1 MRQVKWTVWPA
12 CVLAVALAAS
22 PLWAQVLYNVDPKK
36 STDNTPVPDVDK
48 AGLNQPGGIAVDDM
62 GCWAAT
68 ASNIL
73 GAAGWGIAGTAQQ
86 KADQIYKDF
95 ITNFKVNAG
104 DTYLKAT
111 GDCAAAAKWWV
122 HNIGLNK
129 AAGNGYTPDA
139 TYVNFRRKD
148 RTLLES
154 DYNFLLN
161 ELARCQYAG
170 VKFVNIVPGSD
181 IGHGMT
187 LVGGNYGPN
196 GKPGNPAAPVP
207 SVWHNSDN
215 DGPGGVNDEVYNTWN
230 FAVGPDNMWRLD
242 VPNTPGN
249 LNDDWIAEGYFT
261 ACPGTPKPATA
272 IGNFDVHYY
281 VGLTQPIPGD
291 PGEPGKPDKPYHCD
305 KVIQMLT
312 TGDNYGVYKVP
323 AAGGV
328 LVPDPIWDPQGLNT
342 LLVPNQSVQNMQKK
356 LYLQVDFNIPLPGNP
371 QNPNGDP
378 NLPGILVY
386 DDAGNLISL
395 ADSTWASDNGEVL
408 LEYDFDTQPA
418 WEKIVFPSDEYVKI
432 NLVGNQGYNVLEWNI
447 ATECVPEPATMC
459 LLAFGALALVARR
472 RAA

>member
-1 MRQVKWTVWPA
+1 MKQVKWTVWPA
-12 CVLAVALAAS
+12 CLLAVALVAMPAS
-22 PLWAQVLYNVDPKK
+22 VLTAYDVGPKK
-36 STDNTPVPDVDK
+36 STDGNPVPDVDK
-48 AGLNQPGGIAVDDM
+48 AGLGQLGGIPADDM

-86 KADQIYKDF
+86 KADAIYQDF
-95 ITNFKVNAG
+95 ITNFRVNAA

-122 HNIGLNK
+122 HNIGLNS
-129 AAGNGYTPDA
+129 AAGNGYTPNA

-148 RTLLES
+148 RTLFES

-181 IGHGMT
+181 ISHGMT

-196 GKPGNPAAPVP
+196 GKVGNAAAPVP

-230 FAVGPDNMWRLD
+230 FAVGPDKMWLLD

-249 LNDDWIAEGYFT
+249 LNDDWIAEGYFL
-261 ACPGTPKPATA
+261 ACPGTPKPAAA

-281 VGLTQPIPGD
+281 VGLTQPLPGD
-291 PGEPGKPDKPYHCD
+291 PGKPYHCD
-305 KVIQMLT
+305 RVIQMLT
-312 TGDNYGVYKVP
+312 TGANHNVYTVP

-328 LVPDPIWDPQGLNT
+328 PVKEPIWDPQTPYT
-342 LLVPNQSVQNMQKK
+342 LLVPNQSVQNKQKK
-356 LYLQVDFNIPLPGNP
+356 LYLQVDFNDPLPGNP
-371 QNPNGDP
+371 LNPNGDP
-378 NLPGILVY
+378 NVPGINVY

-395 ADSTWASDNGEVL
+395 AGSTWASDYGEVL
-408 LEYDFDTQPA
+408 LEYDFTNQPA
-418 WEKIVFPSDEYVKI
+418 WEKIVFPGDEYVSI

-447 ATECVPEPATMC
+447 ATECVPEPATLS
-459 LLAFGALALVARR
+459 LLALGGLMALRR
-472 RAA
+472 RR

>member
-1 MRQVKWTVWPA
+1 VIP
-12 CVLAVALAAS
+12 
-22 PLWAQVLYNVDPKK
+22 
-36 STDNTPVPDVDK
+36 
-48 AGLNQPGGIAVDDM
+48 
-62 GCWAAT
+62 
-68 ASNIL
+68 
-73 GAAGWGIAGTAQQ
+73 
-86 KADQIYKDF
+86 KAD
-95 ITNFKVNAG
+95 V
-104 DTYLKAT
+104 
-111 GDCAAAAKWWV
+111 
-122 HNIGLNK
+122 
-129 AAGNGYTPDA
+129 
-139 TYVNFRRKD
+139 
-148 RTLLES
+148 
-154 DYNFLLN
+154 
-161 ELARCQYAG
+161 
-170 VKFVNIVPGSD
+170 
-181 IGHGMT
+181 GHGMT

-215 DGPGGVNDEVYNTWN
+215 DGPGINDEVYNTYT
-230 FAVGPDNMWRLD
+230 FAPGSDNTWLLD
-242 VPNTPGN
+242 VRGTQDDQS
-249 LNDDWIAEGYFT
+249 DDWIAEGYFT

-281 VGLTQPIPGD
+281 VGLTQPLPGG

-305 KVIQMLT
+305 PVIQMLT

-328 LVPDPIWDPQGLNT
+328 LVPDPIWDPQSLNT

-408 LEYDFDTQPA
+408 LEYDFDNQPA

-459 LLAFGALALVARR
+459 LLAFGALALVVRR